1 MILLGTQ
8 GSLDVREILWII
20 VTEDKMYSPLKS
32 FSNNYL
38 EILLKLSVCYMKI
51 IHALY
56 GKKQIITSCYCKTED
71 TLPPWLKRPMWLDI
85 LAMTDPRLEM
95 LSFPA
100 QPETSFPSPSHQ
112 ESRGKRQEEGIRD
125 KKHSAW
131 EASWSRWAWGLPY
144 STQTLVACCTSS
156 YLASTSRSWAGD
168 SISPSRGAWE
178 TLFTPQ
184 AT

>member
-1 MILLGTQ
+1 MIPLGTQ

-71 TLPPWLKRPMWLDI
+71 TLPP
-85 LAMTDPRLEM
+85 
-95 LSFPA
+95 
-100 QPETSFPSPSHQ
+100 
-112 ESRGKRQEEGIRD
+112 
-125 KKHSAW
+125 
-131 EASWSRWAWGLPY
+131 
-144 STQTLVACCTSS
+144 
-156 YLASTSRSWAGD
+156 
-168 SISPSRGAWE
+168 
-178 TLFTPQ
+178 
-184 AT
+184 